1 MNTLILENISSTD
14 VSIET
19 PIKEFNHIQKYYEL
33 KADYYNF
40 LLKKG
45 SKKYT
50 YNLPKFNE
58 VSPFKKTSII
68 SERSN
73 LPLRFRETEHSLI
86 ITIMDHEQKK
96 SLREISIKIKDDMN
110 IDIESYN
117 IKKELLLFKL
127 NSIKTKKLSIDAK
140 KDITTRRE
148 DMVKLSDEWGT
159 LKKDIATFQSKFS
172 KYKIRRKQKETIYNT
187 HYTYNIHTND
197 LNNYNDIRTDL
208 LIKHLASSTYN
219 AASSIKYYILLKFLS
234 YLKPSIQIYPSGES
248 DLCLISLDDNVEISS
263 IEDNLIGSLVYKKGE
278 IIDINNI
285 YVVIKRLSKKSIKVV
300 NIEGEEFEFSNSEYG
315 DIKGRVNIENTLLK
329 QLYEDVNIINMN
341 QKVDNPVCKVKDINP
356 IPSSYTGLVYSGKGS
371 IIYIPKS
378 ELRLKKKPKLRMPL
392 QEIEIIPKY
401 KLIEKRSSFDSF
413 ITYTSDELFIYKG
426 AISNEPGEL
435 FLNALTSSNILK
447 KEACT
452 SVDIKQSLKSLSI
465 PWREILSIG
474 NIYIHKNNG
483 EVLPIIIDSL
493 KFASVSHYL
502 LYKKY
507 QVDDKSDNFLLE
519 GVLGSTYVS
528 IDEALYEDYTISP
541 EWVSVDDTIKI
552 KNSSISLAK
561 AQCAKYIQFHEY
573 KSILLDTKDSKLIVP
588 VDNNT
593 LTGEYQIDKELIMV
607 RTLIRNGDNPLFYMS
622 WNIDFVT
629 SVQIHKDIMSK
640 IIMPDPIMFD
650 KNTKSEIKTSS
661 ATSLSSSSPASLET
675 SSSAVR
681 DDGAGAVAT
690 KEQIPSPGSPSKY
703 TPPMSPLLT
712 AASTP
717 PEDSYPDTAFD
728 YRNHYMVDDDA
739 KVRKLLDS
747 DDTFNFQFQTGTLRI
762 DINNGKKSVTIDTFH
777 HIFYQQVRA
786 GNPDLTYDNLEEYH
800 DYIQWLFPN
809 SEKSRFNSD
818 SRAFL
823 RRGELEML
831 KTSQLAQDN
840 MLKSFITMAKFYGGA
855 VHFFESLIEEEDRSA
870 SGASVRREQVVV
882 ILPGIDIRGRLKNL
896 NAHTHNQSRITRILK
911 YLGEMGSEHL
921 KIAFIEFLIFHICHN
936 PLKISWN
943 SSFTKSGRGL
953 AALVFW
959 INTVFDDDERKR
971 LFSSFS
977 MCYGRDKRIRPKLLK
992 GLPKEFLLEWKVDEE
1007 GSYSQTSWS
1016 EAQLITGLAVD
1027 TFRDMFRVTRKLN
1040 IVDATASIGGN
1051 TVSFLYSDDI
1061 KTVLAIEPNNTRA
1074 RYLDINID
1082 TFIRHMDK
1090 KGTKH
1095 MRDKI
1100 RIENDFFY
1108 ADSSIYNGETI
1119 FGSQYNAD
1127 IVFIDPPWGGVDYE
1141 MEHNPARVL
1150 GDVSLE
1156 EICDKLLGD
1165 TSVQLV
1171 ILKLPVNFLIDD
1183 FTRNLATQNL
1193 LIEKM
1198 LEGVKINIYM
1208 VYSGVSYLDDDDE
1221 RWGEDLEEQHIKR
1234 QEIEDK
1240 YRREESQGGGRKKH
1254 YKRRRHNRHL
1264 LKKHSTF
1271 PYIHGDHKYHMA
1283 CSYNK
1288 VKDSH
1293 DILGFYNSKKGNILY
1308 KNECEQYEVLK
1319 EILSLLTKKCQE
1331 KELDLNKLNMKTIP
1345 YTANTEG
1352 IVSWGDN
1359 MVGRLIEG
1367 GGVQFL

>member
-1 MNTLILENISSTD
+1 MNTLISENISSTD
-14 VSIET
+14 VTIEG

-45 SKKYT
+45 PKKFT
-50 YNLPKFNE
+50 YDLPNFNE
-58 VSPFKKTSII
+58 LSPFKKTTIVSN
-68 SERSN
+68 RSN

-86 ITIMDHEQKK
+86 ITIMDHEQKN

-127 NSIKTKKLSIDAK
+127 NSIKTKKLSIDVK
-140 KDITTRRE
+140 KDRTTRRE
-148 DMVKLSDEWGT
+148 DMVKLSDEWDT
-159 LKKDIATFQSKFS
+159 LKKDIATFQSKYS

-219 AASSIKYYILLKFLS
+219 AASSIKYYMLLKFLS
-234 YLKPSIQIYPSGES
+234 YLKPSIQTYPSGES
-248 DLCLISLDDNVEISS
+248 NLCLISIDDNIEISS

-285 YVVIKRLSKKSIKVV
+285 YVVIKKLSKNSIKVV

-315 DIKGRVNIENTLLK
+315 DIEGRVNIENTLLK

-341 QKVDNPVCKVKDINP
+341 QKVDSPVCKVKDINP
-356 IPSSYTGLVYSGKGS
+356 IPSSYSGLVYSGKGS

-378 ELRLKKKPKLRMPL
+378 ELISEKNYKSYMRL

-435 FLNALTSSNILK
+435 FLNALTSLNRLK
-447 KEACT
+447 KEECSSA
-452 SVDIKQSLKSLSI
+452 DIKQSLKSLSI

-528 IDEALYEDYTISP
+528 IDEVFYEDYTISP

-552 KNSSISLAK
+552 KISSISLAK

-607 RTLIRNGDNPLFYMS
+607 RTLIRNGDDPLFYMS

-650 KNTKSEIKTSS
+650 KKTSSEIKSS
-661 ATSLSSSSPASLET
+661 SLSSSLSPASPVPLDT
-675 SSSAVR
+675 SSPAGSN
-681 DDGAGAVAT
+681 DGLGVVAT
-690 KEQIPSPGSPSKY
+690 KEQMPSESPSKY
-703 TPPMSPLLT
+703 TPPISPLLT
-712 AASTP
+712 AMRAP
-717 PEDSYPDTAFD
+717 PENSYPDTAFD

-786 GNPDLTYDNLEEYH
+786 GNPDLTYDNLEKYH

-855 VHFFESLIEEEDRSA
+855 VHFFESLIDEEEDRSA

-943 SSFTKSGRGL
+943 SSFTKSGRGP

-959 INTVFDDDERKR
+959 INTVFNDDERKR
-971 LFSSFS
+971 LFKSFS
-977 MCYGRDKRIRPKLLK
+977 MCYGRDRKIRTKLLK
-992 GLPKEFLLEWKVDEE
+992 GLPKQVSSEWKVDEE

-1016 EAQLITGLAVD
+1016 EAEAITDLMVD
-1027 TFRDMFRVTRKLN
+1027 TFRDMFRITRKLN
-1040 IVDATASIGGN
+1040 IIDATASIGGN
-1051 TVSFLYSDDI
+1051 TVSFLDSDDVE
-1061 KTVLAIEPNNTRA
+1061 TVLAIEPNNTRV

-1090 KGTKH
+1090 KGTKN

-1100 RIENDFFY
+1100 RIENDSFN
-1108 ADSSIYNGETI
+1108 ADSSIYNAETI

-1127 IVFIDPPWGGVDYE
+1127 IVFIDPPWGGVDYA

-1150 GDVSLE
+1150 GGVSLE

-1193 LIEKM
+1193 LIKKM

-1221 RWGEDLEEQHIKR
+1221 RWEEDLEEQHIKR

-1240 YRREESQGGGRKKH
+1240 YRREGSQGGGGSKK
-1254 YKRRRHNRHL
+1254 RHNNRHS

-1271 PYIHGDHKYHMA
+1271 PYTHGNHKYHMA

-1288 VKDSH
+1288 QKDTH
-1293 DILGFYNSKKGNILY
+1293 NILGFYNSNKGNILY
-1308 KNECEQYEVLK
+1308 KKECKQYEVLQ
-1319 EILSLLTKKCQE
+1319 EILTLLTKKCQE

-1345 YTANTEG
+1345 YKANTEG

-1359 MVGRLIEG
+1359 TVGKLNEG
-1367 GGVQFL
+1367 GVITFL